1 MAARADATID
11 GLAAGAASPNELF
24 LAIRRLLE
32 EVARDGPLVVVFDD
46 IHWGEPTFL
55 DLLDHIA
62 DLSRGAPILLLC
74 LARPE
79 LLDERPAWGGGK
91 LNATTLLLEPLR
103 PTSARALIEEL
114 DGDVDAA
121 TRARIIETADGNP
134 LFAEEM
140 LEFAREG
147 GDIAVPSTIQALLQA
162 RLDRLGADERAVIER
177 GAVEGQVFHS
187 SAVRELGPEAARSGV
202 DQSLVGLVRKELI
215 RPDEPMFAGDD
226 AFRFRHLLIRDAAYE
241 SLPKETRADLHARF
255 GDWIEGRRELVELDE
270 IAGYHQE
277 QAVLYLREL
286 GRDDPEL
293 AARAGMHL
301 GRAGTSALGRSDFH
315 AACNLLERALVLLP
329 AVVERDAAGF
339 TLAEACM
346 HAGRYDLMFE
356 LLGPLTRSTEPL
368 IAAQARILEAH
379 ARIQADPHGAAAQAR
394 TVLDELLPQL
404 EGRRDDGALARAW
417 LLESM
422 LAWLSSRAEPAARAS
437 RLALAHA
444 RRAGDQ
450 RLHGVAAYTLAA
462 AAAWGP
468 APPAEQ
474 EALIRELE
482 TEHGDSPA
490 ARTGAEYVRTTY
502 LMNRG
507 ELDAA
512 REASERLLAA
522 HLELGEEVLAA
533 ADLGRSAPSS
543 SAGTARPP
551 KPFGSSR
558 ARAVACSSLARRR
571 GDQR

>member
-1 MAARADATID
+1 
-11 GLAAGAASPNELF
+11 
-24 LAIRRLLE
+24 
-32 EVARDGPLVVVFDD
+32 
-46 IHWGEPTFL
+46 
-55 DLLDHIA
+55 
-62 DLSRGAPILLLC
+62 
-74 LARPE
+74 
-79 LLDERPAWGGGK
+79 
-91 LNATTLLLEPLR
+91 
-103 PTSARALIEEL
+103 
-114 DGDVDAA
+114 
-121 TRARIIETADGNP
+121 
-134 LFAEEM
+134 M

-533 ADLGRSAPSS
+533 TVGEERALIERWDGE
-543 SAGTARPP
+543 TAEALRVVE
-551 KPFGSSR
+551 G
-558 ARAVACSSLARRR
+558 ARRR
-571 GDQR
+571 LLELGATSWGSTVTLHVAEVRYALGDVDAAERIAIEGEELGSPEDVVNFAIGRGLRARIAADRGERTAAEELAGDAVRYALLTDFPIIHGDAYSALAHVHKVAGRVDDERAALEQALAAYRRKEILPMVRLTEELLAATRG